1 MGWKRYINN
10 NKQHWLQ
17 RWKRQGV
24 LSDYIKIERT
34 AFKNNPDILDKLK
47 ASGPRSRVFAKWL
60 EAGKLFYSNAL
71 SIPEIL
77 TGFSNYNISVD
88 KLQQG
93 QQFLLEA
100 ETASIQ
106 KTNAFSHAQ
115 VMYDKK
121 VLEYKKLL
129 DWWRAFR
136 TMAQHAMKKNPQLLE
151 QLKIVIPSRSMSL
164 K

>member
-1 MGWKRYINN
+1 
-10 NKQHWLQ
+10 
-17 RWKRQGV
+17 
-24 LSDYIKIERT
+24 
-34 AFKNNPDILDKLK
+34 
-47 ASGPRSRVFAKWL
+47 
-60 EAGKLFYSNAL
+60 
-71 SIPEIL
+71 
-77 TGFSNYNISVD
+77 
-88 KLQQG
+88 
-93 QQFLLEA
+93 LEA